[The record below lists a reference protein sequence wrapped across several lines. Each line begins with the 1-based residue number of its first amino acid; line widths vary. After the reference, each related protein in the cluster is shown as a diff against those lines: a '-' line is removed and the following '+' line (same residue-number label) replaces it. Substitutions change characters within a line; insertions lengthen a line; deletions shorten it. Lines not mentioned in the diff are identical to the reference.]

1 MKNIL
6 SISVAIIILLFI
18 SGCLGNTED
27 VLQTGTW
34 RLVQLDPSVNIVEFN
49 FNPNGTVIFK
59 DLNASII
66 DTGTYTATAGI
77 DHRYLDIKGLP
88 DVQAQFPLNY
98 NYKWTIIRCDQEALI
113 IAVSIDGLGVVQR
126 DFTNI

>member
-6 SISVAIIILLFI
+6 AICVVTIILLLS

-34 RLVQLDPSVNIVEFN
+34 RLVQLDPSVNVVEFN
-49 FNPNGTVIFK
+49 FNSNGTVIFK
-59 DLNASII
+59 DLNAAII
-66 DTGTYTATAGI
+66 DTGTYTATAEI
-77 DHRYLDIKGLP
+77 DHRYLDIKGLQ
-88 DVQAQFPLNY
+88 DVPGQYPLNY
-98 NYKWTIIRCDQEALI
+98 NHKWTIVRCDPEALI
-113 IAVSIDGLGVVQR
+113 IAVSVDGLGVVQR

>member
-6 SISVAIIILLFI
+6 AISVAIIILLFT

-34 RLVQLDPSVNIVEFN
+34 RLVQLDPSVNVVEFN
-49 FNPNGTVIFK
+49 FNANGTVIFK
-59 DLNASII
+59 DLNAAII
-66 DTGTYTATAGI
+66 DTGTYTAIAEI

-88 DVQAQFPLNY
+88 DVQGQYPLNY
-98 NYKWTIIRCDQEALI
+98 NHKWTIVRCDPGALI